1 MLNNKLGLMSI
12 ILLGVNAIIGTG
24 IFLLPGKAAALVGV
38 NSLWVIV
45 FDALLVMSIAL
56 CFAEMGGMF
65 NKNGGPYVYAKEAFG
80 NFVGF
85 EVQMGV
91 IYYAA
96 QKIFEGER
104 NNAKV
109 SLFDIAGI
117 EEIVAPGEVDRF
129 YINFCDPWPKAK
141 HAKRRLTYHTFLDR
155 YARLLKDGGEVHFKT
170 DNEGL
175 FMFSLEEFKECG
187 WELKNVTYDL
197 HSTDLPNVKTEYE
210 EKFSK
215 KGQPIFR
222 LEAIK
227 PKVQKEA

>member
-1 MLNNKLGLMSI
+1 MRLRRKPWIDEAIHEYDSHI
-12 ILLGVNAIIGTG
+12 ILSGQEQYKGKWRELFAHPERPLYMELGTG
-24 IFLLPGKAAALVGV
+24 KGRFIAGMAEAYP
-38 NSLWVIV
+38 
-45 FDALLVMSIAL
+45 DA
-56 CFAEMGGMF
+56 
-65 NKNGGPYVYAKEAFG
+65 

-85 EVQMGV
+85 EVQIGV

-96 QKIFEGER
+96 QKIFEAER
-104 NNAKV
+104 DNAKV

-141 HAKRRLTYHTFLDR
+141 Q
-155 YARLLKDGGEVHFKT
+155 VHFKT

-210 EKFSK
+210 EKFSA

>member
-1 MLNNKLGLMSI
+1 EYPLYMEL
-12 ILLGVNAIIGTG
+12 GTG
-24 IFLLPGKAAALVGV
+24 KGRFIAG
-38 NSLWVIV
+38 
-45 FDALLVMSIAL
+45 MS
-56 CFAEMGGMF
+56 
-65 NKNGGPYVYAKEAFG
+65 EAYPNA

-175 FMFSLEEFKECG
+175 FMFSLEEFKACG

>member
-1 MLNNKLGLMSI
+1 MCIRDSSHI
-12 ILLGVNAIIGTG
+12 ILSGQEEFKGKWRELFEHPEYPLYMELGTG
-24 IFLLPGKAAALVGV
+24 KGRFIAG
-38 NSLWVIV
+38 
-45 FDALLVMSIAL
+45 MS
-56 CFAEMGGMF
+56 
-65 NKNGGPYVYAKEAFG
+65 EAYPNA

-155 YARLLKDGGEVHFKT
+155 YARLLKEGGEVHFKT

-175 FMFSLEEFKECG
+175 FMFSLEEFKAVSYTHLDVYKRQLCYTALYFLG
-187 WELKNVTYDL
+187 G
-197 HSTDLPNVKTEYE
+197 SP
-210 EKFSK
+210 FSAASLSARHLRSK
-215 KGQPIFR
+215 Y
-222 LEAIK
+222 L
-227 PKVQKEA
+227 